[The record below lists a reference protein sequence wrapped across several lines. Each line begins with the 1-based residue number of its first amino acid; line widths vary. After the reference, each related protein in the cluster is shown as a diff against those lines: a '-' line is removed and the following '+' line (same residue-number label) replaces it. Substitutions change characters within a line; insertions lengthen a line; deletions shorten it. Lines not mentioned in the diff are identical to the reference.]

1 MDLDYQNI
9 DQLYKKEKA
18 KYVAVLVSQIGF
30 FMDYIS

>member
-9 DQLYKKEKA
+9 DQLYKKEKT
-18 KYVAVLVSQIGF
+18 KCVAVLVSQIGF